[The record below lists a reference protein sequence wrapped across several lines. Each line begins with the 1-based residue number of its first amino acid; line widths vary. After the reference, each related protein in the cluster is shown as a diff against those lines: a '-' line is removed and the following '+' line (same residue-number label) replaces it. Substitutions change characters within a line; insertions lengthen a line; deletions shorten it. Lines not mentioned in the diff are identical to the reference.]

1 MWDLMRRIKALGN
14 GPWLRISDFNEIM
27 WQHKHFS
34 ASRRK
39 KNKMRNFRE
48 ALLNCNLH
56 DQCYSG
62 LPWTYDNKHDGF
74 RNVKSRLAG
83 LLLALH
89 DQMLSQLHFSSIFH
103 LFVLITSLFT

>member
-14 GPWLRISDFNEIM
+14 GPWLRISDFNETM

-48 ALLNCNLH
+48 ALLDCNLH

-62 LPWTYDNKHDGF
+62 LPWTYDNKHDVF
-74 RNVKSRLAG
+74 KNVKSRIGRVVACP
-83 LLLALH
+83 A
-89 DQMLSQLHFSSIFH
+89 
-103 LFVLITSLFT
+103 